1 MKAENND
8 MNSWVGASVGTPLT
22 TTGGPWSIFSGSFE
36 PFANMQRDGGV
47 LKFGGLLGKAEV
59 WIDGKLAATK
69 SEFQNAPLEAPFPSG
84 KGKRPVRILF
94 ETEGDKP
101 LGLTAPVSVVPSE
114 TAK

>member
-69 SEFQNAPLEAPFPSG
+69 SEFQNAPLEAPFPPG

-94 ETEGDKP
+94 ESEGGKP
-101 LGLTAPVSVVPSE
+101 VGLTAPVSVVPSGA
-114 TAK
+114 AK